1 MIERPP
7 IIVTGVPRSGA
18 SMIAGVINR
27 CGAFGGSMSG
37 YKGVNENDA
46 IKEVLEKPYLASIW
60 ADEMGQYPLPDK
72 QHIKIPLTWKDSV
85 DEIFE
90 REGYEKGEWFYKSSR
105 AALIWAVWHS
115 AYPHAKWVIVRRRTA
130 DIVESCQKTGY
141 MQAFKDP
148 DKRKAVGIQSE
159 KEGWLWLV
167 HEYEKR
173 FVEMI
178 TEGLDCKVVYPERLV
193 YGDYSQLYETLDW
206 LRLRWKPSV
215 FNYIDP
221 LLETTRKKEK
231 EVKYG
236 RISNNR

>member
-1 MIERPP
+1 MIDRQP

-27 CGAFGGSMSG
+27 CGAFGGEMSG

-46 IKEVLEKPYLASIW
+46 VKEVLEKPYLASIW

-72 QHIKIPLTWKDSV
+72 QRIKIPITWKEQV

-90 REGYEKGEWFYKSSR
+90 REGYQNGEWFYKSSR
-105 AALIWAVWHS
+105 AVLLWQVWHS

-130 DIVESCQKTGY
+130 DIVESCKKTGY
-141 MQAFKDP
+141 MSAFKD
-148 DKRKAVGIQSE
+148 RKKCHAIGVESE
-159 KEGWLWLV
+159 ADGWLWLV

-193 YGDYSQLYETLDW
+193 YGDYSQLRETLDW
-206 LRLRWKPSV
+206 LRLRWRPSV
-215 FNYIDP
+215 FSYIDP
-221 LLETTRKKEK
+221 LLETARRK
-231 EVKYG
+231 EVKNG
-236 RISNNR
+236 SISNNR